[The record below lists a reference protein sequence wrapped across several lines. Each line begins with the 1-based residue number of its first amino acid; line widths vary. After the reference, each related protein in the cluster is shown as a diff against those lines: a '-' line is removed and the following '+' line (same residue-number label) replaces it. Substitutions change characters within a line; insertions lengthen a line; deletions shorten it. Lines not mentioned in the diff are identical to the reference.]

1 MKRRDFIKVF
11 LFIGLV
17 FVIWYLLKNK
27 NNLIIEHLTDPPP
40 TLTSL
45 HEETKD
51 LKKEL
56 SKVSSE
62 LKEMK
67 TKSEAAAN
75 QAQGAMTQISAAKT
89 Q

>member
-1 MKRRDFIKVF
+1 MKRRDFIKVV

-17 FVIWYLLKNK
+17 FVIGYLLNNK
-27 NNLIIEHLTDPPP
+27 NSFIVEHLTEAPPS
-40 TLTSL
+40 LTSL

-51 LKKEL
+51 LKKEI
-56 SKVSSE
+56 SKVSLE

-67 TKSEAAAN
+67 TKSEAGAR
-75 QAQGAMTQISAAKT
+75 QAEGAMAQISAAKT